1 MAPVVAASLIAGGA
15 SAASGLI
22 GGFFGSSGTKYA
34 AKKALQAQRETNA
47 QNYKIWQEQ
56 KAHNIDMWNM
66 QNQANIDMWNMQNEY
81 NDPSAV
87 MQRWLDA
94 GVSPYMAL
102 GQMGGAGIASSAPQS
117 ATMAQST
124 PPTMQLP
131 PPQAFESPLK
141 AFVQG
146 MRETALASSQ
156 IAIQS
161 LQADN
166 IKATTE
172 ATKIDNLWKPQIN
185 YENWDALHTQNSLNH
200 LTQWIEYENRKET
213 LRALRI
219 SNNIQQIDLD
229 TQNEALRYMPAQTAV
244 NFLSTL
250 QGYANAC
257 VAGKISQAQYHKIF
271 QEYSNAV
278 KTGLNLDLK
287 NDEQKMLNDVT
298 RANTEWSRELLGDE
312 KGFQAFVDAQESKMI
327 SNAISESFASQL
339 DAVLNKTAYNIYSD
353 DNSFSKLLRRIS
365 GIQRGNPKFGFGF
378 KGGFKL
384 GTKGKLDLSPFDI
397 LGLDVEGTNEISLEG
412 NFGF

>member
-1 MAPVVAASLIAGGA
+1 MDPVSASILVGG
-15 SAASGLI
+15 SVGSGIL
-22 GGFFGSSGTKYA
+22 GFLGQKHQSDNML
-34 AKKALQAQRETNA
+34 KATRETNE

-56 KAHNIDMWNM
+56 KAHNVDMWNM
-66 QNQANIDMWNMQNEY
+66 QNQANIDMWNMQNAY

-117 ATMAQST
+117 ATMAQSN
-124 PPTMQLP
+124 PPTMQAP

-141 AFVQG
+141 AFVDS

-156 IAIQS
+156 IALQS
-161 LQADN
+161 QQGEN
-166 IKATTE
+166 IKADTE
-172 ATKIDNLWKPQIN
+172 GKIIDNLWKPQIN
-185 YENWDALHTQNSLNH
+185 YENWESLHNQNSLNR

-213 LRALRI
+213 LRALQI
-219 SNNIQQIDLD
+219 SNNIQQIDLE
-229 TQNEALRYMPAQTAV
+229 TQREALRYMPEQTAV

-257 VAGKISQAQYHKIF
+257 VAGKISYAQYHKTF

-339 DAVLNKTAYNIYSD
+339 NAVLNESAFNIYSGK
-353 DNSFSKLLRRIS
+353 NSFSKLLRRVS
-365 GIQRGNPKFGFGF
+365 GIQRGNPKFGLGF

-384 GTKGKLDLSPFDI
+384 GSKGKLDLTPFNI
-397 LGLDVEGTNEISLEG
+397 LGLDVEGSNEISLEG

>member
-1 MAPVVAASLIAGGA
+1 
-15 SAASGLI
+15 
-22 GGFFGSSGTKYA
+22 
-34 AKKALQAQRETNA
+34 
-47 QNYKIWQEQ
+47 
-56 KAHNIDMWNM
+56 M
-66 QNQANIDMWNMQNEY
+66 QNAY

-124 PPTMQLP
+124 PPTMQAP
-131 PPQAFESPLK
+131 PVQAFESPLK
-141 AFVQG
+141 AFVDS

-156 IAIQS
+156 IALQS
-161 LQADN
+161 KQGDN
-166 IKATTE
+166 IDANTE
-172 ATKIDNLWKPQIN
+172 GTIIDNLWKPQIN
-185 YENWDALHTQNSLNH
+185 YENWESLHNQNSLNR
-200 LTQWIEYENRKET
+200 LTQWIEYDNRKET

-219 SNNIQQIDLD
+219 SNNIQQIDLE
-229 TQNEALRYMPAQTAV
+229 TQNEALKYMPAQTAV

-250 QGYANAC
+250 QGYANAY
-257 VAGKISQAQYHKIF
+257 VAGKISWAQYHKTF

-298 RANTEWSRELLGDE
+298 RVNTEWSREILGDE
-312 KGFQAFVDAQESKMI
+312 KGFQQFVDAQESKMI

-339 DAVLNKTAYNIYSD
+339 DAVLNKSAFNIYSD
-353 DNSFSKLLRRIS
+353 NNGFSKLLRRVS
-365 GIQRGNPKFGFGF
+365 GIQRGNPKFGIGF

-384 GTKGKLDLSPFDI
+384 GSKAKLDLTPLDI
-397 LGLDVEGTNEISLEG
+397 LGVDIEGSNEISLEG